1 MPCNTLGRTRQPN
14 AGLLLSAGGAHR
26 KQEEQLGELTLPKVV
41 YEVLL
46 GICAQA
52 GDVVI
57 LGTAL
62 LAQCKDAL
70 PHILRDLQSASEITS

>member
-1 MPCNTLGRTRQPN
+1 MNPN
-14 AGLLLSAGGAHR
+14 AGLLQSAGVAHR
-26 KQEEQLGELTLPKVV
+26 KQEEQLGELALPEVV

-46 GICAQA
+46 GIRAQA
-52 GDVVI
+52 GDVAV

-70 PHILRDLQSASEITS
+70 PHIL